1 MAFLENLAPYFLDF
15 AEDITLAGTEGVG
28 IFDNAYVSPLDV
40 VASVSPAVTIR
51 QADFGTNLI
60 GADALVRGVDY
71 VIVGVEPDGT
81 GIAVVRLEKA

>member
-1 MAFLENLAPYFLDF
+1 MAFAENLSAFFLDF

-28 IFDNAYVSPLDV
+28 IFDNAYISQLDTI
-40 VASVSPAVTIR
+40 ASASPAVTIR
-51 QADFGTNLI
+51 QADFGTNLV